1 MNHLTKENSR
11 KCKTGPN
18 YILCGRTSLYDQQ
31 DGFGEIPCPPLG
43 VHGDIFRKTPFHF
56 KVVVLRIVDLI
67 NHCFVLVRLTMYTA
81 VDK

>member
-1 MNHLTKENSR
+1 MTSR
-11 KCKTGPN
+11 MGLEKPHA
-18 YILCGRTSLYDQQ
+18 
-31 DGFGEIPCPPLG
+31 PPLG